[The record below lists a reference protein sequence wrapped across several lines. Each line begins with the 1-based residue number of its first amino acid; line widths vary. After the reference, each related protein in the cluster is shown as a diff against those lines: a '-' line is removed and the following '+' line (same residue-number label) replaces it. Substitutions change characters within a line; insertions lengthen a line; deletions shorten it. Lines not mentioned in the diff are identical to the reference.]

1 MLTRCSAEAVESLLA
16 ECRMK
21 LTSVLAIL
29 LSSACDGRWVVFGSP
44 PDMPWAWGPVTG
56 SGCRCGCDDL
66 DRCIADSLAPLDHF
80 AGLVR
85 AAQLREEYRRHEEV
99 A

>member
-1 MLTRCSAEAVESLLA
+1 
-16 ECRMK
+16 MK

-29 LSSACDGRWVVFGSP
+29 LSTACNGRWVVFGSP

-66 DRCIADSLAPLDHF
+66 DRCIADSLAPLDQF
-80 AGLVR
+80 AGLV
-85 AAQLREEYRRHEEV
+85 AQHNCGKNIEGMKRWHEV
-99 A
+99 RTSGCGRLS